1 MKKPTLKS
9 KSQQAR
15 KRAKQERRQKRQSKK
30 GSSSLRRNQ
39 HYIAKKLMAGKVPL
53 VCATAWGY
61 VDQLLSF
68 MHLIG
73 FFRVLDIEG
82 DKFERKMVSVCQLLA
97 TYELKVILGIVSINQ
112 VGTKLFREKALL
124 RLVGYTTQQLEDGI
138 CKRGYGDSKPMHS
151 STLAHAIERL
161 SQAEL
166 DYLLQETVKCLV
178 KRKFL
183 WRSHGHYALDA
194 SDLPTSAKF
203 KGRGKRTS
211 YRRKKTKEGKMV
223 EIPETVYGF
232 KLLIVYEVKLR
243 LVVAVKVVQ
252 IQSHESNYTLELAQ
266 QAQANLG
273 SEYPI
278 KVLLMDR
285 GFLDGQTLWRLKH
298 EMDIDWVIPVRR
310 NMAVTED
317 ARQLAR
323 QPVDNLYITQAH
335 RPAKGLKGRG
345 QVSLRGVKDLVT
357 FDTYGDEAHQKKINT
372 KAFQANP
379 INALVVT
386 RWRNKPHKPDK
397 QPVFLTTLDIS
408 QPMRILDLYDF
419 RSLIENTAFR
429 ELKQGWNLLRF
440 PKRNPEAMRAHVYLT
455 LLCFTV
461 VNAFQS
467 HQGQS
472 LMNNGIRQQRLQSFE
487 ALLVMVI
494 DDEAGCYAFF
504 HLEELLTLLGH
515 PPETCLA
522 INPDEVLQGY
532 AVA

>member
-9 KSQQAR
+9 KSQQVRKQAKETRRR
-15 KRAKQERRQKRQSKK
+15 KRKSKQSV
-30 GSSSLRRNQ
+30 SLLRRNQ
-39 HYIAKKLMAGKVPL
+39 SYIAKKLMAGKVPL

-61 VDQLLSF
+61 VDELLSF

-73 FFRVLDIEG
+73 FFRVLEIKGE
-82 DKFERKMVSVCQLLA
+82 KFERKMVSVCQLLA

-112 VGTKLFREKALL
+112 VEAKLFREKALL
-124 RLVGYTTQQLEDGI
+124 RLVGYTSQQVQDGI

-161 SQAEL
+161 SQSEL

-178 KRKFL
+178 TRKLL
-183 WRSHGHYALDA
+183 WRSNGHYALDA

-203 KGRGKRTS
+203 KGCGKRTT
-211 YRRKKTKEGKMV
+211 YRRKKSKDGEMV

-243 LVVAVKVVQ
+243 LVVAVKVVP
-252 IQSHESNYTLELAQ
+252 IHSHESNYTLELAR

-285 GFLDGQTLWRLKH
+285 GFLDGQSLWTLKH
-298 EMDIDWVIPVRR
+298 EMGIDWVIPARR
-310 NMAVTED
+310 NMAVTAD
-317 ARQLAR
+317 ARQLAK
-323 QPVDNLYITQAH
+323 QPVDGLYITQAH
-335 RPAKGLKGRG
+335 RPATGLKGRG
-345 QVSLRGVKDLVT
+345 QVTVRGVKDLLT
-357 FDTYGDEAHQKKINT
+357 FDTFGDDTHQKT
-372 KAFQANP
+372 RHTSAFHAHP

-397 QPVFLTTLDIS
+397 QPVFLTPLDIT
-408 QPMRILDLYDF
+408 QPLRILDLYDL

-429 ELKQGWNLLRF
+429 ELKQGWHLLRF
-440 PKRNPEAMRAHVYLT
+440 PKRNPEALHSHVYLT
-455 LLCFTV
+455 LICFTL

-487 ALLVMVI
+487 TLLVMVI
-494 DDEAGCYAFF
+494 DDDAHCYALF

-515 PPETCLA
+515 PPDICLA
-522 INPDEVLQGY
+522 VTPHEVLQHYG
-532 AVA
+532 AN

>member
-9 KSQQAR
+9 KSQQVR
-15 KRAKQERRQKRQSKK
+15 KQAKQERRQKRQSKN
-30 GSSSLRRNQ
+30 GSGGLRRNQ
-39 HYIAKKLMAGKVPL
+39 HYIARKLMAGKVPL

-61 VDQLLSF
+61 VEQLLSF

-112 VGTKLFREKALL
+112 VGNKLFREKALL
-124 RLVGYTTQQLEDGI
+124 RLVGYTSQQLQDGI

-161 SQAEL
+161 SQTEL

-178 KRKFL
+178 KRQCL
-183 WRSHGHYALDA
+183 WRSNGHYALDA
-194 SDLPTSAKF
+194 SDMPTSAKF
-203 KGRGKRTS
+203 KGCGKRTI
-211 YRRKKTKEGKMV
+211 YRRRKSKDGETV

-273 SEYPI
+273 SEHPI

-285 GFLDGQTLWRLKH
+285 GFLDGQTLWTLKH
-298 EMDIDWVIPVRR
+298 EMGIDWVIPVRS
-310 NMAVTED
+310 NMAVTVD
-317 ARQLAR
+317 ARQLLR
-323 QPVDNLYITQAH
+323 QPVDNLYITQAN
-335 RPAKGLKGRG
+335 RPAKGLKGCG
-345 QVSLRGVKDLVT
+345 QVTVRGVKDLLT
-357 FDTYGDEAHQKKINT
+357 FDTYGDGEHQKNINSKT
-372 KAFQANP
+372 FQANP

-397 QPVFLTTLDIS
+397 QPVFLTTLEII
-408 QPMRILDLYDF
+408 QPLRILDLYDF

-429 ELKQGWNLLRF
+429 ELKQGWHLLRF
-440 PKRNPEAMRAHVYLT
+440 PKRNPQAMRAHVYLT

-472 LMNNGIRQQRLQSFE
+472 LINNGIRQQRLQSFE
-487 ALLVMVI
+487 ALLVMIV
-494 DDEAGCYAFF
+494 DDQAGCYAFF

-515 PPETCLA
+515 PPDFCFA
-522 INPDEVLQGY
+522 FNPHQVLQRY
-532 AVA
+532 ARA